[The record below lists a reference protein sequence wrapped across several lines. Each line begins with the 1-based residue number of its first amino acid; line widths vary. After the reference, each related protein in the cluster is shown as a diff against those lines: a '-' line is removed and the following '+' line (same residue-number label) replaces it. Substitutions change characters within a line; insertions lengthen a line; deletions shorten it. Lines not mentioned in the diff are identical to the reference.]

1 MTSHVEISS
10 TSPTDFS
17 QRDNEASHV
26 DDVLFDMFRNETTD
40 LLPVGKFL
48 AVSEKQICADI
59 FVFYLIFCF
68 FVGFSQA
75 LRTAGIRM
83 ADPRI
88 QEMMDNLKKVHRL
101 SQYESGSPE
110 TQKLNRETF
119 KW

>member
-48 AVSEKQICADI
+48 AVSKQQICVDI
-59 FVFYLIFCF
+59 FVFYLIVCF
-68 FVGFSQA
+68 LLDFRRHFA
-75 LRTAGIRM
+75 LPAFAWPI
-83 ADPRI
+83 
-88 QEMMDNLKKVHRL
+88 H
-101 SQYESGSPE
+101 ES
-110 TQKLNRETF
+110 KR
-119 KW
+119 